1 MRIFNGKK
9 IADETLSDLKK
20 KIKKRGFKPKLAVIS
35 VGKDLSSEL
44 FIRNKKRAA
53 QKIGINILYYKFKE
67 PIRQAQGKKIEK
79 EIIERI
85 ERLNSDSSVNGIIVQ
100 LPLPKNLNTSK
111 IIGRISSQKD
121 VDGFQKKT
129 PFLSPLISAIRIAL
143 KSSTKTLKGKKIV
156 ALVRSDF
163 FGRALK
169 FSLAKEKIKIDYLKN
184 KKNPKIKKGE
194 EHKFSSS
201 ALRYTRAADIIIS
214 ICGCPNLIKGDM
226 IKKGAVL
233 IDVGITILKDKKIVG
248 DVDRKS
254 VEKKAGFLTPVPGGL
269 GSITVA
275 LLLKNVYYATKFS

>member
-53 QKIGINILYYKFKE
+53 QKIGINVLYYKL
-67 PIRQAQGKKIEK
+67 KKIEK

-85 ERLNSDSSVNGIIVQ
+85 EKLNSDSSVNGIIVQ

-129 PFLSPLISAIRIAL
+129 PFLSPLISAIQIAL

-184 KKNPKIKKGE
+184 KKTSE
-194 EHKFSSS
+194 V
-201 ALRYTRAADIIIS
+201 RRADIIIS

-269 GSITVA
+269 GPITVA
-275 LLLKNVYYATKFS
+275 LLLKNVYLSVKKYGCS